1 MKLIFIFC
9 LFITICLGCSKLNDS
24 EKPSI
29 NILSPK
35 TNDTIPANSMEV
47 NLQFTATDNTGLASV
62 RLGIKDANG
71 ENYFTDSKEIQGK
84 EYSYKNSFVIISH
97 PSKIKSLIF
106 SIQLTDNNK
115 NESVTNTTFHIA
127 PSK

>member
-35 TNDTIPANSMEV
+35 TNDTISGNNSEV
-47 NLQFTATDNTGLASV
+47 FLEFTASDNNKLAS
-62 RLGIKDANG
+62 LYLEINDENG
-71 ENYFTDSKEIQGK
+71 KNYFADTKTLAGQN
-84 EYSYKNSFVIISH
+84 YSYKNSFLVVKNTKLKALVMKVNI
-97 PSKIKSLIF
+97 L
-106 SIQLTDNNK
+106 DEAK
-115 NESVTNTTFHIA
+115 NESLSLRTFYLA
-127 PSK
+127 P